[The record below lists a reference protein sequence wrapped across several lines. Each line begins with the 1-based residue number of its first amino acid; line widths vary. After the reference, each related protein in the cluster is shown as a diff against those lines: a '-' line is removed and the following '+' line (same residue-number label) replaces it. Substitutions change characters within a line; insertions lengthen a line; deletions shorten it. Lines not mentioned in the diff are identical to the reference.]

1 MQDDRLRESLA
12 NAVVRLFRIVNR
24 THNRVIKPAG
34 VSAEQAHV
42 LTILDQ
48 LGPMTIGQL
57 QQMLALSSPTLTGAI
72 DRLEAQGLV
81 RRKRSDDDQRAFVV
95 EALLPGKKRTQI
107 LAAIDEGDKLCFG
120 MLEPKERKELLRLV
134 EKCLGHLQDA
144 ED

>member
-1 MQDDRLRESLA
+1 MQDDRLRASLA

-81 RRKRSDDDQRAFVV
+81 RRKRSDDDQRAFVI
-95 EALLPGKKRTQI
+95 EGLLPAKKRTQI

-120 MLEPKERKELLRLV
+120 MLEPKERKELLRLI

-144 ED
+144 GD

>member
-1 MQDDRLRESLA
+1 MQDDRLRASLA

-57 QQMLALSSPTLTGAI
+57 QQLLALSSPTLTGAI

-81 RRKRSDDDQRAFVV
+81 RRRRSDDDQRAFVV
-95 EALLPGKKRTQI
+95 EALLPAKKRTQI

-120 MLEPKERKELLRLV
+120 MLEPKERKELLRLID
-134 EKCLGHLQDA
+134 KCLGHLKDV
-144 ED
+144 DD